1 MGSFDSFLGISGKVG
16 DYVFYTLNGKPVV
29 RRVQK
34 KKKGAKSA
42 ARIQAGKQNTEFGKA
57 SAAGKFLRRALQ
69 HEMETLGDAFLY
81 QRINQLLLRI
91 KNLNPATDGEK
102 TLKGGLN
109 TTQGAELFQRFRFR
123 KNKKYSEE
131 ILFSATENGGIALI
145 GARPAELPFQII
157 ELQINFKNGQFRRE
171 TAPAESSETGEL
183 CWKRKFRRKKDYSHF
198 LFVFGDRTFQG
209 MVL

>member
-1 MGSFDSFLGISGKVG
+1 MS
-16 DYVFYTLNGKPVV
+16 
-29 RRVQK
+29 
-34 KKKGAKSA
+34 
-42 ARIQAGKQNTEFGKA
+42 
-57 SAAGKFLRRALQ
+57 
-69 HEMETLGDAFLY
+69 
-81 QRINQLLLRI
+81 
-91 KNLNPATDGEK
+91 
-102 TLKGGLN
+102 

-123 KNKKYSEE
+123 KNEKYSEE

-157 ELQINFKNGQFRRE
+157 ELQINFKSGQFRRE
-171 TAPAESSETGEL
+171 TAPAESSETSEL